1 MKPELWNRIKRILP
15 EVRELPP
22 EARATHLDEA
32 CEGDPELRREIE
44 TLLAADQ
51 GTLAFMDRPPI
62 KLLGEDET
70 GAGEDSQV
78 GTYRILG
85 QLGQGGMG
93 IVYLAT
99 KVGDESERNVAL
111 KVLQLSQTSEEG
123 EQRFLREMKILAKL
137 DHPNIARIEE
147 GGRTEDGRLYYLMEH
162 VEGQAIDDY
171 CRERR
176 LSLEERLRLFQRV
189 AAAVQYA
196 HTKLVIHRDI
206 KPSNV
211 LVTAAGEPKLL
222 DFGVAKPLKGAGVD
236 TAVLTGGNQR
246 PFTPDYAS
254 PEQISGEDIH
264 IASDVYSLGL
274 LLYELL
280 AGDRPYRLEALAEH
294 EIRRTVCDETP
305 PPPSAA
311 VTRTRDTTEAGSE
324 PQATDSTTASFRRR
338 LQGDLDTIVLMAL
351 RRDPGRRYSSVD
363 QLSDDLQRYLDQEP
377 VLARR
382 SSTTYRLGKFFRRN
396 RRGLAAIG
404 AAFLLLLAFTV
415 STTFQERRTA
425 RERDKYQFVSEF
437 LLHLF
442 EVANPRTGPDEA
454 VTARELLD
462 DGRALLQERTRGQPL
477 LRAELQ
483 VKIAEAYHALGH
495 FQPAREL
502 LSRALTSR
510 ERELGRHSL
519 EVAEVLDGLAVISTE
534 QGDLDEAE
542 RLFQEA
548 QKTIRQIAGDRHPLL
563 GDSLH
568 NYSSLLMYRR
578 DLAGARDVLEEAL
591 KIRQAAWGETS
602 APAAESLSQLG
613 TLLKALESF
622 DEAEATL
629 RRALEIRLHLFG
641 ENHPDTATTL
651 HNLGWFLDGLG
662 RDAEA
667 EDLYRRAISAR
678 RKRLGAG
685 HPSVADSLYN
695 LSTLLDRTGRSSE
708 ADSAS
713 EEATAIWRSALGA
726 DHPRVAYGLT
736 NRAVA
741 LRRIGR
747 LEAAEALFREALD
760 LRLRAYGPDHH
771 LTSVSRNNLAFVLQD
786 QEEYDEAMSLY
797 SQILASRREQLGD
810 HHTSTANT
818 ISNIGTLQEDMGHYE
833 EALES
838 YTAALAIRR
847 EILGPDHVETISSQA
862 HLASALLALGR
873 LQEATDL
880 AEVTLAELTA
890 SRAARPKAVA
900 LTKSV
905 LGGCRAQS
913 GELSAAAKL
922 LEAAVT
928 ELAEADGPRSRNTR
942 QARAR
947 QESLPTVR

>member
-32 CEGDPELRREIE
+32 CEADPELRHEIE

-70 GAGEDSQV
+70 GVGEDSQV

-93 IVYLAT
+93 VVYLAT
-99 KVGDESERNVAL
+99 KVGDESERQMAL

-123 EQRFLREMKILAKL
+123 EQRFLQEMRILAKL
-137 DHPNIARIEE
+137 DHPNIAKIQE

-171 CRERR
+171 CRERK

-222 DFGVAKPLKGAGVD
+222 DFGVAKPLEGAGIE
-236 TAVLTGGNQR
+236 TTVLTGGSQK

-264 IASDVYSLGL
+264 IASDVYSLGV
-274 LLYELL
+274 LLYQLL
-280 AGDRPYRLEALAEH
+280 AGARPYRLEALTEQ
-294 EIRRTVCDETP
+294 EIGRTVCDETP

-311 VTRTRDTTEAGSE
+311 FDR
-324 PQATDSTTASFRRR
+324 ATDAEGTSRPPITDPTTASFRRR

-351 RRDPGRRYSSVD
+351 RKEPGRRYGSVD

-377 VLARR
+377 VLARQ

-396 RRGLAAIG
+396 GRSLAAI
-404 AAFLLLLAFTV
+404 ATAVLLLLTFTV
-415 STTFQERRTA
+415 STTVQQRRTA

-442 EVANPRTGPDEA
+442 EVANPRKGPGEE

-462 DGRALLQERTRGQPL
+462 GGTALLQDRTHGQPL

-483 VKIAEAYHALGH
+483 VQIATAYHALGH

-502 LSRALTSR
+502 LARALASR

-548 QKTIRQIAGDRHPLL
+548 QTTIRQIAGDRHPLL
-563 GDSLH
+563 GDLLH
-568 NYSSLLMYRR
+568 NYSTLLMVKR
-578 DLAGARDVLEEAL
+578 DLPGARDLLEEAL
-591 KIRQAAWGETS
+591 DIRQAAWGATS

-629 RRALEIRLHLFG
+629 RNALEIRLRLFG

-651 HNLGWFLDGLG
+651 HNLGWLLDGLG

-667 EDLYRRAISAR
+667 EDLYRRAIAVR
-678 RKRLGAG
+678 RRRLGAN
-685 HPSVADSLYN
+685 HPALADSLYN
-695 LSTLLDRTGRSSE
+695 LSTLLGRTGRYAE
-708 ADSAS
+708 AELAS
-713 EEATAIWRSALGA
+713 EEATTIWSSALGS

-736 NRAVA
+736 SRATA
-741 LRRIGR
+741 LRRLGR
-747 LEAAEALFREALD
+747 LEEGEVLFRRALD
-760 LRLRAYGPDHH
+760 LRLRAFGPDHH
-771 LTSVSRNNLAFVLQD
+771 LTSVSRNNLAVALQD
-786 QEEYDEAMSLY
+786 QKQYEEAMGLY
-797 SQILASRREQLGD
+797 AQVLASRQEQLG
-810 HHTSTANT
+810 HRHTSTANT
-818 ISNIGTLQEDMGHYE
+818 ITNIGTLQEDTGLYE
-833 EALES
+833 EALGS
-838 YTAALAIRR
+838 YSEALEIRR
-847 EILGPDHVETISSQA
+847 EILGPDHPETISSKA
-862 HLASALLALGR
+862 NLASALLALGR

-880 AEVTLAELTA
+880 AEATLEELTA
-890 SRAARPKAVA
+890 NPSARPKAIA
-900 LTKSV
+900 QTKSV
-905 LGGCRAQS
+905 LGACRALS
-913 GELSAAAKL
+913 GDLTEAGELLQS
-922 LEAAVT
+922 AVT
-928 ELAEADGPRSRNTR
+928 ELAEADGPRARNTQ

-947 QESLPTVR
+947 LRSLLAIH